1 MHLQLPQRAI
11 DFPRRPLIMGI
22 VNVNDDSFS
31 GDGTLDIDAA
41 LQQAIRQVLAGA
53 DIIDIGA
60 ESARTNRQA
69 ISVQQEVSRFRGFI
83 ERWEEVLDQAQ
94 PRDNQQVWPP
104 ILSLNTWRSEVIEQI
119 LPFGGEILNDMSA
132 LPTLEN
138 ARLAKQYGT
147 ALLVMHSVGEP
158 KVAHTQLAWEN
169 VLTSV
174 HDFFKNK
181 WQALEELGLEPAQLI
196 LDPGIDFAKQCA
208 DNLKIYA
215 SVEQLQRY
223 GSAVLLPVSRKTVI
237 GDVLGIEQPQQRDA
251 GTLACI
257 VAGMD
262 GGANLFRVH
271 NVEAAWQTIQMVHTV
286 LSADESPS

>member
-1 MHLQLPQRAI
+1 
-11 DFPRRPLIMGI
+11 MGI

>member
-1 MHLQLPQRAI
+1 
-11 DFPRRPLIMGI
+11 MGI

-174 HDFFKNK
+174 HDFFKTK
-181 WQALEELGLEPAQLI
+181 CHALQDLGLEPAQLI

-286 LSADESPS
+286 LSVDESPS

>member
-1 MHLQLPQRAI
+1 MHLQLPQRSI

-41 LQQAIRQVLAGA
+41 LQQAIRQVSAGA

-69 ISVQQEVSRFRGFI
+69 ISVQQEVSRFGGFI

-94 PRDNQQVWPP
+94 PRDSQQVWPP
-104 ILSLNTWRSEVIEQI
+104 ILSLNTWRSEVIKQI
-119 LPFGGEILNDMSA
+119 LSLGGEILNDMSA
-132 LPTLEN
+132 LPTLDN
-138 ARLAKQYGT
+138 AVLAKQYGV

-158 KVAHTQLAWEN
+158 KVAHTQQAWEN
-169 VLTSV
+169 VLTSL

-181 WQALEELGLEPAQLI
+181 WQALAELGLEPAQLI

-237 GDVLGIEQPQQRDA
+237 GDVLGIADPTQRDA
-251 GTLACI
+251 GTVACI

-271 NVEAAWQTIQMVHTV
+271 HVDAAWQAIQMVHTV
-286 LSADESPS
+286 LSAGLKK